1 MRIAYIAP
9 YQGAS
14 LVRRRPSLLNLSL
27 GARAKI
33 ELISEL
39 LRRNSNEVEILSQA
53 EVDKYEFRFYP
64 SLKETDPFHPDIPA
78 YYASAFPVRF
88 ICGFWSN
95 FRMRR
100 LLRARHKVSPYD
112 LVIIYNM
119 KRAQIACANYA
130 RQRLGLPVIL
140 DYGDDNFV
148 AYEGDRFVTTLP
160 QQIVK
165 RLAAKYH
172 TFMCRKEMKMMSGC
186 MAVTPYLLSQ
196 LPSSIP
202 QLLLRGVVSEEI
214 VNANSRAK
222 GVRRN
227 WVIFSGTHSRPQGLE
242 KLIEAWG
249 MARLSDWELHI
260 AGHGEMT
267 ATLEKLAENNR
278 TIIFHGLVSREE
290 NARLLRTARIGVV
303 PFDVCQIPGRGFA
316 FKTIECLA
324 AGVHVITTPMGF
336 LEPELEAG
344 ITYMPDNRPSTIA
357 TTLKKV
363 VENRQYERHAENAA
377 VERCGPAAA
386 LRSLDLFLK
395 QVMTSRAK
403 NKCRR
408 SLPSVIKGV
417 LVRVIVPNH

>member
-1 MRIAYIAP
+1 M
-9 YQGAS
+9 Q
-14 LVRRRPSLLNLSL
+14 
-27 GARAKI
+27 
-33 ELISEL
+33 
-39 LRRNSNEVEILSQA
+39 
-53 EVDKYEFRFYP
+53 
-64 SLKETDPFHPDIPA
+64 
-78 YYASAFPVRF
+78 
-88 ICGFWSN
+88 
-95 FRMRR
+95 R
-100 LLRARHKVSPYD
+100 LLRARHKVSPFD

-119 KRAQIACANYA
+119 KTAHVSCANYA
-130 RQRLGLPVIL
+130 RRRLGLPVIL
-140 DYGDDNFV
+140 DYGDDSFIM
-148 AYEGDRFVTTLP
+148 YEGDRFVTLP
-160 QQIVK
+160 EGTVK

-172 TFMCRKEMKMMSGC
+172 KSRCVEIMKRMSGC

-214 VNANSRAK
+214 VNANARAK

-227 WVIFSGTHSRPQGLE
+227 WVVFSGTHSRPQGLE

-249 MARLSDWELHI
+249 MARLPDWELHI

-344 ITYMPDNRPSTIA
+344 ITYMTDNRPSTIA

-363 VENRQYERHAENAA
+363 IENRQYERHAENAA